1 MTDQMPAAD
10 GRPNIV
16 FVFGDQWG
24 AFATGYGGN
33 PDVQTPN
40 IDALADESVVFTN
53 AVSCCPV
60 CTPYRANLLTG
71 RFPTA
76 HGLFLND
83 LRLPEEEISIADVL
97 GGQGYDTA
105 YIGKWHLDGPDR
117 LAFTPPGRRR
127 HGFDYWAVADCTHDY
142 LHSIYYRGDDPTP
155 RYWEGYDAHAQ
166 TDDAISYIESHGQ
179 ERPYC
184 LFLSWGPPHFPWRE
198 VPQEYLD
205 MYDGR
210 RFARTPNR
218 WEVDERQLAGYY
230 AHCTA
235 LDEDIG
241 RLVETLERTGQAD
254 NTIFIFTSDHG
265 TMMGSHG
272 LVTTLKQYPYA
283 ESALVPLVVRY
294 PREQRSA
301 CRVEAPLNEVDL
313 MPTLLSMAGAPIPEG
328 VQGQDLTQL
337 ITGGPGEVPS
347 SSLVMSVAPFNINY
361 LAHMPAYR
369 GIYTARYAYMR
380 ALQGPWLLFD
390 NAEDP
395 YQMHNLA
402 LLPEHANLV
411 AELDAELQT
420 WLDRTGDPFL
430 SAEEHIAQWG
440 YQVDHKHD
448 IPFKMTL

>member
-1 MTDQMPAAD
+1 MSDETRPAES
-10 GRPNIV
+10 RPNIV

-40 IDALADESVVFTN
+40 IDALAAESVVFST

-71 RFPTA
+71 RFPLS

-83 LRLPEEEISIADVL
+83 LRLPEDEVSIADVL
-97 GGQGYDTA
+97 EAEGYDTA
-105 YIGKWHLDGPDR
+105 YIGKWHLDGPER
-117 LAFTPPGRRR
+117 SAFTPPGRRR

-142 LHSIYYRGDDPTP
+142 MHSIYYRGEDPTP
-155 RYWEGYDAHAQ
+155 RYWDGYDAHAQ

-179 ERPYC
+179 QRPYC

-198 VPQEYLD
+198 VPQKYLD

-210 RFARTPNR
+210 RFGRTPNR

-235 LDEDIG
+235 LDDDIG
-241 RLVETLERTGQAD
+241 RLVEALDRTGQAD
-254 NTIFIFTSDHG
+254 DTIFVFTSDHG

-294 PREQRSA
+294 PREQGEPR
-301 CRVEAPLNEVDL
+301 RMEAPLNEVDL

-328 VQGQDLTQL
+328 VQGQDLSHL
-337 ITGGPGEVPS
+337 VTGAPGDAPT

-369 GIYTARYAYMR
+369 GIYTSRYAYMR
-380 ALQGPWLLFD
+380 SLQGPWLLFD
-390 NAEDP
+390 NANDP

-402 LLPEHANLV
+402 LLPEHADLV
-411 AELDAELQT
+411 QELDTQLQT
-420 WLDRTGDPFL
+420 WLDRTHDPFL
-430 SAEEHIAQWG
+430 TAEEHIAQWG

-448 IPFKMTL
+448 MPYHM